1 MKYTDNY
8 EINPTKDLE
17 KHDREHL
24 IEMVADYL
32 REMYGDISS
41 FDIKVVGR
49 YEVATLEY
57 KGKKR

>member
-41 FDIKVVGR
+41 FDIKVVG
-49 YEVATLEY
+49 
-57 KGKKR
+57 